1 MVVIEKVIIVIT
13 AKILKIMIKKIVATI
28 TIAL

>member
-1 MVVIEKVIIVIT
+1 MVVIEKVIIVII
-13 AKILKIMIKKIVATI
+13 AKIWKIMIKKIVATI

>member
-13 AKILKIMIKKIVATI
+13 AKILKIMIKKIVETI